1 MIESLAEHGVL
12 ASDLTPSLMATHTI
26 ANPEYDPAEA
36 ARVER
41 ERAQEA
47 ADQAEA
53 LRLEAEL
60 NATEQEETKNEDEEV
75 EVEDIPFD
83 SPPLKLVKRSLPS
96 VSADRSDLAFGID
109 SPPGSSSPLPPSL
122 SPPASPVPPPYSKRS
137 ISSSAPN
144 PFGDDDDE
152 DEGGD
157 IGRFDSDEE
166 ELRATPKP
174 PKIVLP
180 EPEEAEEQPK
190 IVGTTTDLEKPLRKE
205 DENATPLLPGS
216 STTVTAAD
224 EDITLD
230 IRWTI
235 LFVSC
240 CTRPRPSSERFH

>member
-41 ERAQEA
+41 ERVEEA
-47 ADQAEA
+47 AEEAEA

-60 NATEQEETKNEDEEV
+60 KSTEQEETKDEDEEV

-83 SPPLKLVKRSLPS
+83 SPPLKPVKRSIPS

-109 SPPGSSSPLPPSL
+109 SPPSSSSPLPPSS
-122 SPPASPVPPPYSKRS
+122 SPPASPPPPPYSKRS
-137 ISSSAPN
+137 MSSSAPN
-144 PFGDDDDE
+144 PFGDDDE

-180 EPEEAEEQPK
+180 ESEEAEEQPK

-240 CTRPRPSSERFH
+240 CTRALPSSERFH